1 MAAGMP
7 YLAIT
12 TPPISPP
19 NAPTPLAPTDCN
31 ATAFIAERRGTA
43 SVTSAWVDGVS
54 NECPTPASAISTNA
68 THSGSRPDRANS
80 ASSASSSA
88 RYAAAIPSSR
98 LRGIRS
104 LIAPAI
110 GAAISPGACRAAND
124 AAVRNTDSVSVRIS
138 HPTAR
143 RSAQTASA
151 ISTPA
156 THTRRNA
163 G

>member
-1 MAAGMP
+1 MP

-19 NAPTPLAPTDCN
+19 KAPTPRAPTDCN
-31 ATAFIAERRGTA
+31 ATAFIAARRGTV
-43 SVTSAWVDGVS
+43 SVTSACVDGVS
-54 NECPTPASAISTNA
+54 NECPTPASAISRNA
-68 THSGSRPDRANS
+68 TQSGSRPDRTKI

-104 LIAPAI
+104 LIAPAS

-138 HPTAR
+138 QPTAR
-143 RSAQTASA
+143 RSVQTASA
-151 ISTPA
+151 ISTPV